1 MSDDLYAPPRADLG
15 AHGPPLL
22 GTGDFDI
29 ARCFSEAW
37 ANTWENFPLWLGA
50 GIVFVLAS
58 VGSVIT
64 ILGILLALPVLAWG
78 GFRFFLRMHDG
89 GARVGDLFAG
99 FSRYGSTLG
108 PMLGFYLLT
117 MLIGLP
123 ANAVVQIG
131 ARSSPP
137 NLLVVVAGYLASLAI
152 ALFVT
157 SRLTFAAFLIVD
169 RDMRLG
175 EALSE
180 AWSRTA
186 PLAWK
191 VALLMLAMVA
201 VLFVG
206 LLAFCVGV
214 IPASVVGYMMWVSA
228 YRQIFGGASQPA
240 A

>member
-78 GFRFFLRMHDG
+78 SFRFFLRMHDG

-137 NLLVVVAGYLASLAI
+137 NLLVVVAGYLRRVPDRRSRHAARRG
-152 ALFVT
+152 ALRGVV
-157 SRLTFAAFLIVD
+157 AN
-169 RDMRLG
+169 
-175 EALSE
+175 
-180 AWSRTA
+180 RTA
-186 PLAWK
+186 RLESRAADARDGRRLVRRSPRFLCGGNPG
-191 VALLMLAMVA
+191 VRGRIHD
-201 VLFVG
+201 VG
-206 LLAFCVGV
+206 LRLSPDLRRRTAARCVNLR
-214 IPASVVGYMMWVSA
+214 A
-228 YRQIFGGASQPA
+228 R
-240 A
+240 